1 MGYALRPRRGVRQQE
16 EMVPIEQLTEEERT
30 DALDE
35 LDEWDF
41 DEARDAITRT
51 FTFADFS
58 EAFAFMI
65 RVALLAEKADHHPE
79 WSNIWNR
86 VEILLTTHDAGGLS
100 QRDVDMAEAIDLLMA

>member
-1 MGYALRPRRGVRQQE
+1 VA
-16 EMVPIEQLTEEERT
+16 IEQLNEEERAT
-30 DALDE
+30 ALDA

-41 DEARDAITRT
+41 DEARDAITRS

-58 EAFAFMI
+58 EAFAFMT

-86 VEILLTTHDAGGLS
+86 VDILLTTHDAGGLS
-100 QRDVDMAEAIDLLMA
+100 QRDVDMAEAIDLLTD

>member
-1 MGYALRPRRGVRQQE
+1 M
-16 EMVPIEQLTEEERT
+16 PIEQLTEEERT

-58 EAFAFMI
+58 EAFAFMT

-100 QRDVDMAEAIDLLMA
+100 QRDVDMAEAIDLLMG